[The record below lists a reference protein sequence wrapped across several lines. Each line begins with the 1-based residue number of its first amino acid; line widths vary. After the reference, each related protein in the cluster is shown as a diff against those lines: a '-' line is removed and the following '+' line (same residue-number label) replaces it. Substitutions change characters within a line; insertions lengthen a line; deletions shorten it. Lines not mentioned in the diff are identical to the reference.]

1 MSEDKRGFLLPKSR
15 KGYYRS
21 MIRPIVRDRILL
33 SKRSVPAT
41 KADLQT
47 VQDLKD
53 TLSAHRQNCVGMAA
67 NMIGV
72 HRRIIIVSLGFF
84 DLVMLNP
91 VITEK
96 KDAYEAEES
105 CLSLSGARRTTRYR
119 KIRVRYQ
126 DEKMQTQV
134 QEFGGQTA
142 QIIQHECDHLEGIL
156 I

>member
-1 MSEDKRGFLLPKSR
+1 MSEDKRGFLLLKSR

-21 MIRPIVRDRILL
+21 MIRPIVRDCILL

-72 HRRIIIVSLGFF
+72 HKRIIIVSLGFF

-96 KDAYEAEES
+96 KDAYETEES
-105 CLSLSGARRTTRYR
+105 CLSLSGASRTTRYH

-134 QEFGGQTA
+134 QEFSGQAA
-142 QIIQHECDHLEGIL
+142 QIIQHECDHLEGTL